1 MELKA
6 WIEVVGLTPFGEV
19 GRRGERARERETE
32 REARKRGER
41 ETTGCERETTGYQE
55 KRAGLQATPK

>member
-1 MELKA
+1 M
-6 WIEVVGLTPFGEV
+6 TPFGEV

-41 ETTGCERETTGYQE
+41 ETTGYEREMRERDNRLPGE
-55 KRAGLQATPK
+55 AGRPTSYPKVVK